1 MATIKTEELLAKL
14 KIKKEEGTI
23 TKAES
28 KKLKQLMIAYKP
40 LSDAEKARQK
50 ADLIRKLK
58 SGKHTAGYRWH
69 GGGSTDFSDR
79 D

>member
-1 MATIKTEELLAKL
+1 MAKLKTLSLLEKL
-14 KIKKEEGTI
+14 KIKKKKGTI

-28 KKLKQLMIAYKP
+28 KKLKKLMIAYTP
-40 LSDAEKARQK
+40 LTEAEKARQR

-58 SGKHTAGYRWH
+58 SGEHTAGYRWH
-69 GGGSTDFSDR
+69 GGRTNISDR

>member
-1 MATIKTEELLAKL
+1 MAKAKTKA
-14 KIKKEEGTI
+14 IKKKK
-23 TKAES
+23 TKKQLDAAS
-28 KKLKQLMIAYKP
+28 KKLKELMIAYKP
-40 LSDAEKARQK
+40 LSEAEKARQR